1 MAMSRANYWKVG
13 LFVLAGAVLAFAT
26 LLWLGTAQ
34 FRRQI
39 MRCVTYVNEAVQ
51 GLEVGAP
58 VKIRGVAIGSVSSI
72 RIAPDRKHVELGA
85 DVYLD
90 RAAAI
95 GLHPGD
101 KPLPTLRVQLASAG
115 ITGVKY
121 LLADYFDPPERYPV
135 EKLPFDPPP
144 DLIYVPAV
152 PSTMKN
158 LEDSA
163 LEALAAIPRAVDRVS
178 DLVARLDKTLT
189 DADVPAL
196 SKEAR
201 EALHSIRE
209 KLDALDARQLG
220 AKTEA
225 ALDDASSTLKELK
238 RVAGEIDA
246 RSQPVKEMLTKIYT
260 LAGTLEKAV
269 REAEMGP
276 TAAAIRAAG
285 TGVADVS
292 QGASSLSYDID
303 TTFAN
308 LRETAASL
316 RRLATLLE
324 RDPQSLLFG
333 KTPEQPPRTKQPL
346 TDAGSAH
353 CSCRSRSPRSPPPRC

>member
-1 MAMSRANYWKVG
+1 MAMSKTSHWKVG
-13 LFVLAGAVLAFAT
+13 LFVLSGVALAFAG

-39 MRCVTYVNEAVQ
+39 MRFVTYVDEAVQ
-51 GLEVGAP
+51 GLDVGAP
-58 VKIRGVAIGSVSSI
+58 VKIRGVAVGSVTRI
-72 RIAPDRKHVELGA
+72 RIAPDRKRVEIEA
-85 DVYLD
+85 DVYVD
-90 RAAAI
+90 RAVEI
-95 GLHPGD
+95 GLRPGE
-101 KPLPTLRVQLASAG
+101 KPLPSLRVQLASAG

-121 LLADYFDPPERYPV
+121 LLADYFEPPERYPV
-135 EKLPFDPPP
+135 EKLPFELPA

-163 LEALAAIPRAVDRVS
+163 LEVLGAIPKALDRVS
-178 DLVARLDKTLT
+178 DLVARVDKTLV
-189 DADVPAL
+189 DADIAVLA
-196 SKEAR
+196 KETR
-201 EALHSIRE
+201 ETLHSIRE

-220 AKTEA
+220 AKTET
-225 ALDDASSTLKELK
+225 ALDDASSTLRELK
-238 RVAGEIDA
+238 RVAGEID
-246 RSQPVKEMLTKIYT
+246 V
-260 LAGTLEKAV
+260 AV

-292 QGASSLSYDID
+292 QGASSLTYDID

-333 KTPEQPPRTKQPL
+333 KTPELPPRTKQP
-346 TDAGSAH
+346 
-353 CSCRSRSPRSPPPRC
+353 

>member
-1 MAMSRANYWKVG
+1 MAMSKTSHWKIG
-13 LFVLAGAVLAFAT
+13 LFVLSGVALAFAT

-34 FRRQI
+34 FRRQV
-39 MRCVTYVNEAVQ
+39 MRFVTYVDEAVQ
-51 GLEVGAP
+51 GLDVGAP
-58 VKIRGVAIGSVSSI
+58 VKIRGVAVGSVTRI
-72 RIAPDRKHVELGA
+72 RIAPDRKRVALEA
-85 DVYLD
+85 DVYID
-90 RAAAI
+90 RAIEI
-95 GLHPGD
+95 GLRPGE
-101 KPLPTLRVQLASAG
+101 KPLPSLRVQLASAG

-135 EKLPFDPPP
+135 EKLPFDLPP

-163 LEALAAIPRAVDRVS
+163 LEVLGAIPKALDRVS
-178 DLVARLDKTLT
+178 ELVGRLDKTLV

-196 SKEAR
+196 AKEAR
-201 EALHSIRE
+201 EALRSIRE

-220 AKTEA
+220 AKTET

-246 RSQPVKEMLTKIYT
+246 RSQPVKEMLTKIDT
-260 LAGTLEKAV
+260 LAATLEKAV
-269 REAEMGP
+269 REAEMGS

-292 QGASSLSYDID
+292 QGASSLTYDID

-333 KTPEQPPRTKQPL
+333 KTPELPPRTKQP
-346 TDAGSAH
+346 
-353 CSCRSRSPRSPPPRC
+353 